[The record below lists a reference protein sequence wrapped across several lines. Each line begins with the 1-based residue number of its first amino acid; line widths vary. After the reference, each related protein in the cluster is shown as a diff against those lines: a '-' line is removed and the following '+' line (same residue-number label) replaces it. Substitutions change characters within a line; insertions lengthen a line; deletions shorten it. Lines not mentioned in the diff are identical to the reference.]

1 MHSLYIH
8 VPFCQKRCHYCSF
21 YSTTFGKRERD
32 LYVQALLQEIEAR
45 HTDDVI
51 TTVYFGGGTPSQ
63 LDSEELTTIFGTIRR
78 NYNIAP
84 DAEITFECNP
94 DDVDDGMRNTSNG
107 ITTLPTLLASLGVN
121 RVSMG
126 VQSFDDEMLQ
136 RINRRHTAA
145 QALDAI
151 HAFHAAGIHNVS
163 IDLIY
168 GLPGQT
174 LDDFRRDVEKAA
186 HLASGSW
193 SPETSLHHVIG
204 DKLPNKSPLIT
215 HLSSYCLSIEEGT
228 HLYNLRAR
236 GELTETDEET
246 TLAMYNVLIDSLTAA
261 GFVHYEISNFA
272 LPSFHSRHN
281 TAYWQGI
288 PYTGLGPGAHS
299 YDGIATRRWNRSDLR
314 SYLADPLGSYDDEH
328 LSPSECYDELIMTRL
343 RTRDG
348 LSLSLLSAE
357 EQKYLLRQ
365 ARPYIASGHLCIDEG
380 SNSLRLTRQGIFISD
395 MIFSDLMSEF

>member
-32 LYVQALLQEIEAR
+32 LYVQALLQEMEAR
-45 HTDDVI
+45 PTDDLV
-51 TTVYFGGGTPSQ
+51 TTIYFGGGTPSQ
-63 LDSEELTTIFGTIRR
+63 LDAEELTTIFSAIRR
-78 NYNIAP
+78 NYRIAP

-94 DDVDDGMRNTSNG
+94 DDVSRTESSTSG
-107 ITTLPTLLASLGVN
+107 STTHLPTLLASLGVN

-186 HLASGSW
+186 RLASSNQ
-193 SPETSLHHVIG
+193 SP
-204 DKLPNKSPLIT
+204 DAPPLIT

-314 SYLADPLGSYDDEH
+314 SYLADPIGSYDDEH

-348 LSLSLLSAE
+348 LPLSLLSAE

-365 ARPYIASGHLCIDEG
+365 ARPYMASGHLCIDEG

>member
-32 LYVQALLQEIEAR
+32 LYVQALLQEMEAR

-63 LDSEELTTIFGTIRR
+63 LDAEELTTIFGAIRR
-78 NYNIAP
+78 NYRIAP

-94 DDVDDGMRNTSNG
+94 DDVSRTESSTSG
-107 ITTLPTLLASLGVN
+107 STTHLPTLLASLGVN

-186 HLASGSW
+186 RLASSNQ
-193 SPETSLHHVIG
+193 SP
-204 DKLPNKSPLIT
+204 DAPPLIT

-299 YDGIATRRWNRSDLR
+299 YDGLATRRWNRSDLR
-314 SYLADPLGSYDDEH
+314 SYLADPIGSYDDEH

-348 LSLSLLSAE
+348 LPLSLLRTE
-357 EQKYLLRQ
+357 EQKYLLHQ
-365 ARPYIASGHLCIDEG
+365 ARPYTASGHLCIDEG
-380 SNSLRLTRQGIFISD
+380 SNSLRLTRQGIFVSD
-395 MIFSDLMSEF
+395 MIFSDLMCEF

>member
-1 MHSLYIH
+1 MHTLYIH

-32 LYVQALLQEIEAR
+32 LYVHALLNEMAER
-45 HTDDVI
+45 RTDDTI
-51 TTVYFGGGTPSQ
+51 TTIYFGGGTPSQ
-63 LDSEELTTIFGTIRR
+63 LDAEELTTIFSAIRA
-78 NYNIAP
+78 NFNIAL

-94 DDVDDGMRNTSNG
+94 DDICRTQSPAGNTATS
-107 ITTLPTLLASLGVN
+107 LPSLLASLGVN

-126 VQSFDDEMLQ
+126 VQSFDDEMLI

-151 HAFHAAGIHNVS
+151 HAFHAAGIHNIS

-174 LDDFRRDVEKAA
+174 LDDFRRDVEKATS
-186 HLASGSW
+186 LASSNW
-193 SPETSLHHVIG
+193 LP
-204 DKLPNKSPLIT
+204 DKYPLIT

-228 HLYNLRAR
+228 HLYNMRAR
-236 GELTETDEET
+236 GELTETDEDT
-246 TLAMYNVLIDSLTAA
+246 TFAMYNLLIDNLTAA
-261 GFVHYEISNFA
+261 GFIHYEISNFA
-272 LPSFHSRHN
+272 LPAYHSRHN

-288 PYTGLGPGAHS
+288 PYIGLGPGAHS
-299 YDGIATRRWNRSDLR
+299 YDGRTTRRWNHSDLR
-314 SYLADPLGSYDDEH
+314 SYIAKPLGAYDDEH

-348 LSLSLLSAE
+348 LPLSLLTAD
-357 EQKYLLRQ
+357 QRHYLLRQ
-365 ARPYIASGHLCIDEG
+365 ARPYVSSGHIRIDE
-380 SNSLRLTRQGIFISD
+380 STDSLHLTRQGIFISD
-395 MIFSDLMSEF
+395 MIFSDLMCEM

>member
-32 LYVQALLQEIEAR
+32 LYVQALLQEMAAR
-45 HTDDVI
+45 RTDDLI

-63 LDSEELTTIFGTIRR
+63 LDAEELTTIFSAIRS
-78 NYNIAP
+78 NFTIAP

-94 DDVDDGMRNTSNG
+94 DDVCHTESSPDDTA
-107 ITTLPTLLASLGVN
+107 IPLPTLLASLGVN

-126 VQSFDDEMLQ
+126 VQSFDDEMLL

-174 LDDFRRDVEKAA
+174 LDDFRRDVERATS
-186 HLASGSW
+186 LASSNCLSG
-193 SPETSLHHVIG
+193 
-204 DKLPNKSPLIT
+204 NSPLIT

-228 HLYNLRAR
+228 HLYNMRAR
-236 GELTETDEET
+236 GELTETDEEI
-246 TLAMYNVLIDSLTAA
+246 TLAMYNVLIDSLAAA

-272 LPSFHSRHN
+272 LPSYHSRHN

-288 PYTGLGPGAHS
+288 PYIGLGPGAHS
-299 YDGIATRRWNRSDLR
+299 YDGRATRRWNHSDLR
-314 SYLADPLGSYDDEH
+314 SYLRNPLEAYDDEH

-348 LSLSLLSAE
+348 LSLSLLTNDRRH
-357 EQKYLLRQ
+357 YLLHQ
-365 ARPYIASGHLCIDEG
+365 ARPYVNSGHIRIDE
-380 SNSLRLTRQGIFISD
+380 NTDSLRLTRQGIFVSD
-395 MIFSDLMSEF
+395 MIFSDLMCEM